1 MTRAARKGPN
11 DMEKINILCTVEE
24 FINNDFPKQFNMF
37 INPYK
42 RVLTEKETEGFVERH
57 QPVGIIAGVEPL
69 TRNVLSRSKPLKVI
83 SRHGIGLNSVDLEAA
98 AEMGIIVRNTPD
110 APTKAVAELAL
121 GSMLC
126 LLRGIRKADVS
137 IREGGW
143 VRPMGALL
151 YGKSVG
157 IIGCGRIGTY
167 LAHLLTG
174 LGCRVTGYD
183 PYLSKHDTIHLVSI
197 EELLSGS
204 DIVSLHIPYTREN
217 HGLIGEKQLK
227 MMKKNSML
235 INTARGG
242 IVDEDALYLALADGE
257 IAGAALDC
265 FAAEPY
271 AGKLKDLDN
280 IILTSHIGSFAV
292 EAKLD
297 MERQS
302 LANLVSSLKELG
314 IMKG

>member
-1 MTRAARKGPN
+1 VARTQQKGSR

-24 FINNDFPKQFNMF
+24 FINNDFPDQFNMF
-37 INPYK
+37 MNPYK

-69 TRNVLSRSKPLKVI
+69 TRNVLSKSKSLKVI

-143 VRPMGALL
+143 IRPMGALL

-183 PYLSKHDTIHLVSI
+183 PYLKEHDMIQLVSLD
-197 EELLSGS
+197 ELLSGS
-204 DIVSLHIPYTREN
+204 DIVTLHIPYTREN
-217 HGLIGEKQLK
+217 HGLIGDDQLK
-227 MMKKNSML
+227 MMKKDSLL

-242 IVDEDALYLALADGE
+242 IIDEDALYSVLLRGD

-271 AGKLKDLDN
+271 VGKLIELDN
-280 IILTSHIGSFAV
+280 IILTSHIGSFAI

-297 MERQS
+297 MEKQS
-302 LANLVSSLKELG
+302 LANLITSLKELG
-314 IMKG
+314 FMKG